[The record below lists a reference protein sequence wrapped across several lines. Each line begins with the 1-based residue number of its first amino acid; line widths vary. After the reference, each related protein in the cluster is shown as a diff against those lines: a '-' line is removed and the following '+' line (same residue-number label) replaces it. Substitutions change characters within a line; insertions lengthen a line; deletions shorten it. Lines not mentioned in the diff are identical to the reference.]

1 MDSWI
6 IHEESGFILVVNDEF
21 NPKSW
26 DMDVFKPPIFVIFE
40 APCNQPGILSETWTK
55 CENNICFLFLFVNRG

>member
-1 MDSWI
+1 MNK
-6 IHEESGFILVVNDEF
+6 GFILVVNGEF

-26 DMDVFKPPIFVIFE
+26 EMDFFKPPIFVIFE

-55 CENNICFLFLFVNRG
+55 CENNICFFC